1 MKSSRWRWIRPTNNH
16 ESNPKTQ
23 IKPPFKE
30 KTSGGGKGPNLG
42 GRHQSHAHG
51 CHKMAGGGREPVKG
65 GEKEEWGGETKS
77 WREGGR
83 NGIAGEKIGGRLE
96 GRKS

>member
-1 MKSSRWRWIRPTNNH
+1 MKSSRWRWIQPTNH
-16 ESNPKTQ
+16 ESNPKAQ

-42 GRHQSHAHG
+42 GRHHSHAHG
-51 CHKMAGGGREPVKG
+51 CHKMAEVEPVKG
-65 GEKEEWGGETKS
+65 REKEERGGETKL
-77 WREGGR
+77 WRGKGR
-83 NGIAGEKIGGRLE
+83 NGIAGEKIRGRLE